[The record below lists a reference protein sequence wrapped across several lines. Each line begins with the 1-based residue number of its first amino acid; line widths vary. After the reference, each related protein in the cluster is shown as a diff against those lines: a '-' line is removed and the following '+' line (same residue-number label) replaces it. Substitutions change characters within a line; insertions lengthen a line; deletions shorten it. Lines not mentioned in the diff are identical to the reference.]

1 VVNFPPSRTTGRAH
15 GTVVPRPGGSIFK
28 GVLEARPYPEHG
40 ARGRDWA
47 AIPPRPVQLDELIT
61 TKRELQIDRLFAE
74 DSTFFGDLF
83 CHVVAW
89 RGEKYLEDGLH
100 RALHA
105 ALQQRRIIYAR
116 VLPLPDD
123 VE

>member
-1 VVNFPPSRTTGRAH
+1 
-15 GTVVPRPGGSIFK
+15 
-28 GVLEARPYPEHG
+28 
-40 ARGRDWA
+40 
-47 AIPPRPVQLDELIT
+47 
-61 TKRELQIDRLFAE
+61 
-74 DSTFFGDLF
+74 
-83 CHVVAW
+83 VVAW